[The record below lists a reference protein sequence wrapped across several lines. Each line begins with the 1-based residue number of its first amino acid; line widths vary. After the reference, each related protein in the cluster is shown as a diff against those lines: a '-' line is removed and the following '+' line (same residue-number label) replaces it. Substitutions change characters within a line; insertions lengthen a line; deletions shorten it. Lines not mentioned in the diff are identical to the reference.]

1 MITIITVTYNSRPE
15 IERFLF
21 SLSRML
27 GSDPREAE
35 TRIWDNAS
43 SDGTAEYL
51 RTVQENL
58 PGLKMSLNL
67 SPKNVGL
74 SRAINSEIVNSK
86 GELVLLCNPDIEFSD
101 EVSDLLEF
109 ALSHP
114 EFGTVPDVKNPDGTT
129 QRSVHRRFPSFT
141 RIFFEYTSFGRFS
154 SRLFPFIRDDY
165 KYSNRKFTT
174 PTIIEQPGGA
184 CLLLHRRTLE
194 ELSREGK
201 LYDERFP
208 VFWNDVDLSMR
219 ARVEGVKF
227 VIVPEVRILHGLG
240 HSVKKLDSEI
250 RLTLLF
256 GRSGLIGFS
265 DKWKLHPRAIQ
276 GALFLDSIFAV
287 ILGLAGRFVNL
298 RSRNLDAAGSDHS
311 AFILRSRIL
320 KFWCSIH

>member
-58 PGLKMSLNL
+58 PDLKLSLNL

-154 SRLFPFIRDDY
+154 SRLFPFVRDDY

>member
-15 IERFLF
+15 IERFLL

-58 PGLKMSLNL
+58 PDLKLSLNL

-74 SRAINSEIVNSK
+74 SRAINSEVASSN

-114 EFGTVPDVKNPDGTT
+114 EVGTVPDLKNPDGTA
-129 QRSVHRRFPSFT
+129 QRSVHRRLPSFT
-141 RIFFEYTSFGRFS
+141 RIFFEYTSFGRFW

-165 KYSNRKFTT
+165 KYSNRKFTI
-174 PTIIEQPGGA
+174 PTIIEQPGGTF
-184 CLLLHRRTLE
+184 LLLHRRTLE

-298 RSRNLDAAGSDHS
+298 RSRNLHAADSDHS

>member
-1 MITIITVTYNSRPE
+1 MITIITVTYNSRLE
-15 IERFLF
+15 IEHFLV
-21 SLSRML
+21 SLSEMIRR
-27 GSDPREAE
+27 DPREAE

-43 SDGTAEYL
+43 SDETGQFLLIA
-51 RTVQENL
+51 QKNL
-58 PGLKMSLNL
+58 PELRISVNL

-74 SRAINSEIVNSK
+74 SRAINSEVASSE
-86 GELVLLCNPDIEFSD
+86 GELVLLCNPDVEFSD
-101 EVSDLLEF
+101 EVSDLLDF

-114 EFGTVPDVKNPDGTT
+114 ELGVVPDRKNPDGTT
-129 QRSVHRRFPSFT
+129 QRSVHRRFPTLT
-141 RIFFEYTSFGRFS
+141 RILFEYTSFGRFL
-154 SRLFPFIRDDY
+154 SRFLPFIRDDY
-165 KYSNRKFTT
+165 KYSKRKFIA
-174 PTIIEQPGGA
+174 PTIIEQPGGVF
-184 CLLLHRRTLE
+184 LVLHRKKLE